1 MFGLGGY
8 SVAAVDDLQVL
19 IGLQEFFLSTSVRSG
34 FTSCLRKEMFTDLR
48 LWAPLQLPSLT
59 RASDPMLVKSKKK
72 FSGRKIEIVNSL
84 RRTSFR
90 CSNSLVSFE
99 QRHRRTRLNCKTS
112 ESSTSHLEAQAV
124 LLECKLAWG
133 KTLDNRKNNGTTCL
147 KKKGSKFKRKRGR
160 TPYLYPFS
168 RQHSQTLLS

>member
-1 MFGLGGY
+1 MLF
-8 SVAAVDDLQVL
+8 
-19 IGLQEFFLSTSVRSG
+19 RS
-34 FTSCLRKEMFTDLR
+34 
-48 LWAPLQLPSLT
+48 
-59 RASDPMLVKSKKK
+59 
-72 FSGRKIEIVNSL
+72 IVNSL

-160 TPYLYPFS
+160 TLFISESFS
-168 RQHSQTLLS
+168 CQHSQTLLVKFRVDLILVEHVPHLPTILVKMHIHWPGGYVTDHWEFRVDLRWHISYHL